1 MNRTKTELA
10 NAFTLPAFPR
20 SAKYD
25 PGWVIEN
32 MMGPNAMWLTESL
45 SQVMKLEPGMRV
57 LDMGCGRAISAIFLA
72 KEFDLQ
78 VWANDLWIK
87 ADDNMARVRAAGVED
102 QVYPVQAEAHS
113 LPYADGFFDA
123 V

>member
-1 MNRTKTELA
+1 
-10 NAFTLPAFPR
+10 
-20 SAKYD
+20 
-25 PGWVIEN
+25 

-57 LDMGCGRAISAIFLA
+57 LDMRCGRAISAIFLA

-87 ADDNMARVRAAGVED
+87 ADDNMARVRAAGVFD
-102 QVYPVQAEAHS
+102 PVYPVQAEAHS
-113 LPYADGFFDA
+113 LPTIWALL
-123 V
+123 